1 MDELVEDKVIEVN
14 KHKVNKFVDW
24 INSRGD
30 SLKEDVLDAL
40 NAAIETAQ
48 YLQNNACGPA

>member
-1 MDELVEDKVIEVN
+1 MDELDEDKL
-14 KHKVNKFVDW
+14 NKFEDW

-40 NAAIETAQ
+40 NAAIVTAK
-48 YLQNNACGPA
+48 YMQNNACGPA